1 VSSLTTRNQLRGS
14 VTGVTL
20 GTVMAEVTVSVND
33 DEFVAVITKHSAERI
48 GVSEG
53 EEVTVLIKATEVMLA
68 KGSLDSVQLT
78 TRNQIRGKISH
89 IETGSVMGEVTI
101 AIEGGE
107 MVAAVTRRSIERLGL
122 AAGDDVVALVKATEV
137 MLAK

>member
-1 VSSLTTRNQLRGS
+1 VSALTTRNQLRGS

-20 GTVMAEVTVSVND
+20 GTVMAEVTVKVND

-53 EEVTVLIKATEVMLA
+53 DEVTVLIKATEVMLA

-89 IETGSVMGEVTI
+89 IETGSIMGEVTV

-107 MVAAVTRRSIERLGL
+107 MVAAVTRRSIEGLGL